1 MRPNSSADF
10 HHIARA
16 AAGWR
21 EGNMVQVEKLLD
33 DCPPDRRGWEWY
45 YLKRLCHTELLS
57 LSGHTDT
64 VNGVAYS
71 PDGTR
76 SGFGELGRHCA
87 GLGCYHRPGSLA
99 TTSRPKR
106 PYLRRGLQPRRENAR
121 HVRRRQDRAG
131 VGRDGRAVD
140 SHTGRRPQGLRAHHG
155 LQPRWATA
163 GLGRR
168 GPTCG
173 SGM

>member
-1 MRPNSSADF
+1 AFFYNTRLEAKNVQLAQASAQTERALVEAKQALDEAEFQRYF

-45 YLKRLCHTELLS
+45 YLKRPCHTELLP
-57 LSGHTDT
+57 LSGHTDA

-76 SGFGELGRHCA
+76 LASA
-87 GLGCYHRPGSLA
+87 SSDGSIRVWDAL
-99 TTSRPKR
+99 TGQEVLP
-106 PYLRRGLQPRRENAR
+106 PLRGHADQIYAVAYSP
-121 HVRRRQDRAG
+121 
-131 VGRDGRAVD
+131 DGR
-140 SHTGRRPQGLRAHHG
+140 
-155 LQPRWATA
+155 
-163 GLGRR
+163 
-168 GPTCG
+168 
-173 SGM
+173 